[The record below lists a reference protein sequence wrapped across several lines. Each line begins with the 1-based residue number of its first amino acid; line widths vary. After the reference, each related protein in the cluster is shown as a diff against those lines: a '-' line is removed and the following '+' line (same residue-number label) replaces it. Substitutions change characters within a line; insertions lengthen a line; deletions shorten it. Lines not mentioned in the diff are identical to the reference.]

1 MAVLKIPFFFRV
13 VKDDWGGSPCLRVD
27 REGGKRVLRKT
38 RASFKDD
45 VLHGRRTT
53 VSKRCFK
60 EERFLLESSMA
71 KRKATKRG
79 GKNPFLE
86 LKPKDKAAK
95 DKKTRNFTFLYF
107 IIALVAIIVINSYL
121 STAEVKT
128 IPYSEFKQDVT
139 KGLVSD
145 VIINSDSIQ
154 GNLTENG
161 KAVKFMTARVD
172 DPDMIKDLQK
182 SNVKFGGQYE
192 NKLFKGLI
200 SWVLPFVI
208 IIVIWSFLMRR
219 MGGAPS
225 GVLNFGKSR
234 GKIFGQNEITVTF
247 EDVADVEEAK
257 EELKEIIEFLRT
269 PQKFLNIGGKIPK
282 GILLVGAPGT
292 GKTLLAKAVA
302 GEAKVP
308 FFSMSG
314 SDFVEMF
321 VGVGA
326 ARVRDLFA
334 QAQEKAPC
342 IIFIDELDALGK
354 ARGLNPL
361 ASHDEREQTLNQLLS
376 EMDGF
381 DTKKG
386 VIIMAA
392 TNRPEILDQA
402 LLRPGRFDRHV
413 LVDRPDING
422 RQAILKVHSKGVKIA
437 KDVDLSVVASRTP
450 GFVGADLANLVNEAA
465 LLAARKGKSAVTSEE
480 FDEAIDRVLAGLE
493 KKKKVMSR
501 REKEIVAYH
510 ETGHALMASLL
521 RSTDPVHKISIIP
534 RGIAA
539 LGYTMQRPT
548 EDRYL
553 MTKQELLDRLAVLL
567 GGRVAEELIF
577 GEVST
582 GAHDDLAKAT
592 DIAKSMVKEFGMS
605 DRIGHVTYEKERKS
619 MFLDISPDAHS
630 RDYSEQ
636 TAREIDN
643 EIKRIV
649 EDMYGK
655 VKETL
660 SEKKGLLQEIAQIL
674 LDKEVIDG
682 EELRRLVREYSEREH
697 PAPHDEPEYPKE
709 ADRSH

>member
-1 MAVLKIPFFFRV
+1 
-13 VKDDWGGSPCLRVD
+13 
-27 REGGKRVLRKT
+27 
-38 RASFKDD
+38 
-45 VLHGRRTT
+45 
-53 VSKRCFK
+53 
-60 EERFLLESSMA
+60 MA
-71 KRKATKRG
+71 KRKVTKRG

-86 LKPKDKAAK
+86 LKPKDRVDK

-107 IIALVAIIVINSYL
+107 VIAFVAIIVINSYL
-121 STAEVKT
+121 STSEVKT
-128 IPYSEFKQDVT
+128 IPYSELKQDVA
-139 KGLVSD
+139 KGRVSD
-145 VIINSDSIQ
+145 LTINSDSIQ
-154 GNLTENG
+154 GNLTQDDG
-161 KAVKFMTARVD
+161 KVVKFMTARVD
-172 DPDMIKDLQK
+172 DPDMIRDLQK

-192 NKLFKGLI
+192 NKLLKGLI
-200 SWVLPFVI
+200 SWVLPFVV
-208 IIVIWSFLMRR
+208 IIVIWNLLMKR

-225 GVLNFGKSR
+225 SVLSFGKSR
-234 GKIFGQNEITVTF
+234 GKIFGENEITVTF

-269 PQKFLNIGGKIPK
+269 PQKFQSIGGKIPK

-392 TNRPEILDQA
+392 TNRPEILDPA

-413 LVDRPDING
+413 LVDRPDISG
-422 RQAILKVHSKGVKIA
+422 RQAILKVHAKGVKIS
-437 KDVDLSVVASRTP
+437 KEVDLSVVAARTP

-501 REKEIVAYH
+501 REKEIVAHH

-521 RSTDPVHKISIIP
+521 QTTDPVHKISIIP

-605 DRIGHVTYEKERKS
+605 DQIGHITYEKERKS
-619 MFLDISPDAHS
+619 MFLDISPDAQS

-649 EDMYGK
+649 EERYEK
-655 VKETL
+655 VKEIL
-660 SEKKGLLQEIAQIL
+660 GEKKGLLQEVAQIL

-682 EELRRLVREYSEREH
+682 EELRRLIKEYSEKEH
-697 PAPHDEPEYPKE
+697 PEPHDEPEYRKE